1 MSEEEIKL
9 LVKAEVK
16 QEINASLKDLHEE
29 ISTMK
34 NSIDRIERILVGD
47 PKFKDIGYA
56 EMIVNVNRYVTENQ
70 VNHIVE
76 RGLCAIDFKEQWDK
90 EGNWDRLK
98 KMIEN
103 DKVKAALYTFLG
115 LGTIAGVINIV
126 QLVTTI
132 VQQFVK

>member
-1 MSEEEIKL
+1 MSEDEIKS

-34 NSIDRIERILVGD
+34 ISIDRIERILVGD

-70 VNHIVE
+70 INHIVE
-76 RGLCAIDFKEQWDK
+76 RGLVAIDFKEQWDK
-90 EGNWDRLK
+90 EGNWARLK
-98 KMIEN
+98 AMIEN
-103 DKVKAALYTFLG
+103 DKVKTALYAFLG
-115 LGTIAGVINIV
+115 VGTIAGVINMV
-126 QLVTTI
+126 QLITTVI
-132 VQQFVK
+132 TSLIK